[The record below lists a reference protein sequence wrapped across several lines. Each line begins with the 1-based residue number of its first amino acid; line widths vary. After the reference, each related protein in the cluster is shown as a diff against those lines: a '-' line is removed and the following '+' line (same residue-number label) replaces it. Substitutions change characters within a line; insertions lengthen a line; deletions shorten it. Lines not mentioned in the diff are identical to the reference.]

1 LLLPQLLLPLQLF
14 PPPLLRRIRLTSSF
28 IEEITQ
34 SSTETLLFQ
43 LLSDTLALLLC
54 LFLLFL
60 FLL

>member
-1 LLLPQLLLPLQLF
+1 LLLPLQLF
-14 PPPLLRRIRLTSSF
+14 PPPLLRRIRLPSSF

-43 LLSDTLALLLC
+43 LLCDTLALLLC

>member
-1 LLLPQLLLPLQLF
+1 LLLPLQLF
-14 PPPLLRRIRLTSSF
+14 PPPLLRRIRLPSSF